1 MNEVIL
7 RINETHPEIRI
18 EMYADDG
25 LLSSPS
31 ETSLTKF
38 VNDFENLLTTYGI
51 RISPAKSGWVR
62 QGGKWLKPLKYL
74 GLTYDGDQDSLR
86 ASTRNGA
93 TTPISIH
100 LLEILNYICYWLGLI
115 ETTSKSEL
123 ERRRESLPTTNPII
137 HKIMYNYYTSL
148 LTIKSDRLG
157 LPKGLSLSWFV
168 GLINLLENY
177 GFWDKSW
184 VYRIFEYGLYTF
196 SPGIDL
202 TKWQAYQTSKS
213 FEEDE
218 LLREMLDEKERQG
231 HSGSLSISHMPASS
245 FTGGEILDID
255 PKLHQLDHS
264 IVWSQNVPISS
275 TTLHFT
281 SGNLLTEDSISTILT
296 DYQTIPSLVDV
307 IRAAIGET
315 YDRLA
320 PYLSGN
326 FFRVLSG
333 LHGLPDLFLPRHE
346 LKGLNMTHLVHKHW
360 KANLAN
366 SPYFGAI
373 LSLAYNNL
381 PLTSLSTPSNPQDF
395 SLTHKSTSPAADL
408 VVHVSGATVF
418 NGTSYFVKDILSY
431 LRDPRGY
438 VPYKLGACPNP
449 WLIELEPK
457 QPPGADLEEGKR

>member
-25 LLSSPS
+25 LLSSPN
-31 ETSLTKF
+31 EEALTKF
-38 VNDFENLLTTYGI
+38 VTNFESLLTTYGI

-62 QGGKWLKPLKYL
+62 RSGTWLKPLKYL
-74 GLTYDGDQDSLR
+74 GLTYDGEQDTLR

-100 LLEILNYICYWLGLI
+100 LLEIMNYICYWLNLI
-115 ETTSKSEL
+115 EITSRGEL
-123 ERRRESLPTTNPII
+123 ERRRESLPKTNPKI
-137 HKIMYNYYTSL
+137 HKIMYDYYTSL
-148 LTIKSDRLG
+148 LDIKTNRLG
-157 LPKGLSLSWFV
+157 IPKGLSLSWYA
-168 GLINLLENY
+168 GLINLIDNY
-177 GFWDKSW
+177 GFWDKAW

-202 TKWQAYQTSKS
+202 TKWQAYQESKS

-218 LLREMLDEKERQG
+218 LLRELLDEQERQG
-231 HSGSLSISHMPASS
+231 HSGSLTISHMPTSS
-245 FTGGEILDID
+245 FTGGEILDLD

-264 IVWSQNVPISS
+264 IVWSQNVPLSS

-281 SGNLLTEDSISTILT
+281 AGNLLTEDSISTILT

-307 IRAAIGET
+307 VRAAIGET

-326 FFRVLSG
+326 FFRILSG
-333 LHGLPDLFLPRHE
+333 LHNLSNLFLPRHE
-346 LKGLNMTHLVHKHW
+346 LKGLNMTTLVHKHW
-360 KANLAN
+360 KSNLAN

-373 LSLAYNNL
+373 LSLAYNDL
-381 PLTSLSTPSNPQDF
+381 PLNSLSTPSNPQDF

-408 VVHVSGATVF
+408 IVHVSGASVF
-418 NGTSYFVKDILSY
+418 NGTSYFVKDLLSY
-431 LRDPRGY
+431 LRDPKGY

-449 WLIELEPK
+449 WLIELEPR
-457 QPPGADLEEGKR
+457 QPPGAGLEEGAI